1 MVLNEGL
8 ATLPI
13 NLDYLGENIELA
25 ISAAGRSGVS
35 AEHEYVAA
43 HLRPLSVA
51 HLSSKPVGEMT
62 ELRWVPRNLN
72 GADEVDPQAEF
83 EISWPDGAVLAA
95 GTSALLP
102 INPGS
107 MDLVSIRPNDLVG
120 GFGAAKTIRV

>member
-1 MVLNEGL
+1 M
-8 ATLPI
+8 
-13 NLDYLGENIELA
+13 DYIGESIDLA

-51 HLSSKPVGEMT
+51 HLSSKPVGDMT
-62 ELRWVPRNLN
+62 ELRWVPRNLD

-83 EISWPDGAVLAA
+83 EISWPDGEIRTA

-102 INPGS
+102 ITSGS
-107 MDLVSIRPNDLVG
+107 MTLISVRPSDPVG